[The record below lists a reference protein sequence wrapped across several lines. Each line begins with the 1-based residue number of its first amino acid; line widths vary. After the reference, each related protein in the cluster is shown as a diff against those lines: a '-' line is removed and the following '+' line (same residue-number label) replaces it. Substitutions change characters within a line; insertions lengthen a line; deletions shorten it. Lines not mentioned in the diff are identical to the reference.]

1 MSAPAASNSRFLALG
16 VATVL
21 CYAIGYPLAL
31 LGHSAVGWV
40 FVFLGGPLLLA
51 LGVLTIRRIAART
64 DDSRR

>member
-16 VATVL
+16 IATVL

-31 LGHSAVGWV
+31 IAHSTVGWV
-40 FVFLGGPLLLA
+40 LVFLGGPLLLT

-64 DDSRR
+64 DDSHR